1 MDDEQETPTRPRS
14 PIWSRP
20 SMAEFR
26 GSSPARPRI
35 IDATGTLALRSNK
48 PPKKYINF
56 PSTIRAD
63 VPRSRVLDAL
73 RVIDP
78 HLGGGRQNTA
88 SAIRGARQKI
98 AGPPRRS
105 PRTRGTEN
113 QPPPPVT
120 SSAATRPVRRT
131 AAEKARRGASDVKPT
146 NTTSGA
152 PEASI
157 PFKKPPHIPQSQSS
171 YASLRLAVAFTSAPG
186 VARGVVLS
194 PAITPPLE
202 RRDALSSA
210 PLLPSLRLWSGG
222 DGNSAHALRSCTL
235 QSGKEFSLHG
245 AIILDNF
252 DVLDHVH
259 KARARNE
266 DIIEKALDDHPITV
280 PVLQSRSLSPLRVAG
295 SSLRTRSQSPPRR
308 STRLAL
314 PLDESID
321 GSGRTRAA
329 HRARQQE
336 LLGTG
341 LKGVVQRHVANA
353 QPIHISTTTRDYT
366 VASTGWAGIR
376 DKAKPREHGLTE
388 LTDIFGMQIVE
399 WDGKSSR
406 PLVDQEN
413 RVIAVLGGR
422 PNDAEYLRLT
432 EQAADRLETARA
444 DPALRLD
451 NHIGRRGPFPGI
463 SAGVSFGG
471 GQQVPGNLS
480 LSMAIQ
486 RITRELF
493 LLQCFLRIAGFANG
507 LFRTWN
513 PSVHALYQGT
523 LDALISRNSGLIR
536 NFPRHVSAFA
546 AATFNLG
553 PATVT
558 LAHTDALNLAWGWCA
573 ITALGVFDPR
583 RGGHLVL
590 WDLCLII
597 QFPPGSTILIPSA
610 IL

>member
-26 GSSPARPRI
+26 GSSPARPWI
-35 IDATGTLALRSNK
+35 IDATGTLALRSNSTSSIDN
-48 PPKKYINF
+48 PPKNI
-56 PSTIRAD
+56 SIS
-63 VPRSRVLDAL
+63 PRQSALTFLDRECLMRSGSSIPTLAE
-73 RVIDP
+73 
-78 HLGGGRQNTA
+78 
-88 SAIRGARQKI
+88 GARTQHLPSV
-98 AGPPRRS
+98 APARRLQVLHVA
-105 PRTRGTEN
+105 PLRTRGTEN

-131 AAEKARRGASDVKPT
+131 AAKKARRGASNVKPT

-210 PLLPSLRLWSGG
+210 PLLPSLRLWSGRDG
-222 DGNSAHALRSCTL
+222 DSAHALRSCTL
-235 QSGKEFSLHG
+235 RSGKEFSLHG

-259 KARARNE
+259 KACARNE

-280 PVLQSRSLSPLRVAG
+280 PALRSRSLSPLRVAG
-295 SSLRTRSQSPPRR
+295 SSLRTLVSVSPT
-308 STRLAL
+308 SLHTSCATT
-314 PLDESID
+314 
-321 GSGRTRAA
+321 GR
-329 HRARQQE
+329 QE

-341 LKGVVQRHVANA
+341 LKGVVRRHVANA

-376 DKAKPREHGLTE
+376 NKAKPREHGLTE

-406 PLVDQEN
+406 PLVDREN

-422 PNDAEYLRLT
+422 PNDAKYLCLT

-444 DPALRLD
+444 DPALRLN
-451 NHIGRRGPFPGI
+451 NHIGRCGPFPGI

-507 LFRTWN
+507 TPRT
-513 PSVHALYQGT
+513 
-523 LDALISRNSGLIR
+523 SRFLM
-536 NFPRHVSAFA
+536 
-546 AATFNLG
+546 
-553 PATVT
+553 
-558 LAHTDALNLAWGWCA
+558 W
-573 ITALGVFDPR
+573 
-583 RGGHLVL
+583 
-590 WDLCLII
+590 
-597 QFPPGSTILIPSA
+597 
-610 IL
+610 